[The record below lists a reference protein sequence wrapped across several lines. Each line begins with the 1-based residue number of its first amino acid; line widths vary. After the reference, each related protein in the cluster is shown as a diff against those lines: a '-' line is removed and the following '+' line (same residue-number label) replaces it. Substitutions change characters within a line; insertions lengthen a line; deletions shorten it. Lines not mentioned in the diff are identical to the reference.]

1 MAKGEGILSAGNR
14 VNRAW
19 RCETE
24 GIAETSNTK
33 GRVEGRR
40 RVARVRGAWVLC
52 ESLLGSLKQ
61 GREVALFAV

>member
-1 MAKGEGILSAGNR
+1 M
-14 VNRAW
+14 NRAW